1 MYDVQDPT
9 VDSCTA
15 LNHTLGQ
22 LLLWSTR
29 SHLSREKSEDFY
41 VLRRRRISYLTVS
54 LFSRFLFECIKG
66 CSYGFLPVALLSSFF
81 CFGSNTPHSV
91 HMHDVELAHRVR
103 SRPFRFSHGHSQ
115 IVFSSL
121 SLVFLGRVKVRD
133 GNNGDSTLFPQISP
147 SLTTVFTCFS
157 QKY

>member
-22 LLLWSTR
+22 LLLWSAQ
-29 SHLSREKSEDFY
+29 SYLSREKSEDFY
-41 VLRRRRISYLTVS
+41 VLRLRRISYLTIF
-54 LFSRFLFECIKG
+54 LFLWFFFECIKG
-66 CSYGFLPVALLSSFF
+66 CSCGFLPVPLLSSFF
-81 CFGSNTPHSV
+81 CFGSHTPHSV
-91 HMHDVELAHRVR
+91 HTHNVELAHRVR
-103 SRPFRFSHGHSQ
+103 SRPFRVSHGHNQ

-133 GNNGDSTLFPQISP
+133 CNNWDLTLYFLRFLLP
-147 SLTTVFTCFS
+147 
-157 QKY
+157 